1 MVKECRLLE
10 ICKLTFMLSSNEAY
24 RWPVIIIV
32 APRTHFSPCLC
43 PFCNVTLL
51 LPQKV
56 VRGSFFTHLNSGWP
70 GDLL

>member
-10 ICKLTFMLSSNEAY
+10 ICKLTFILSSNEAY

-32 APRTHFSPCLC
+32 APRTPFLPLPM

-51 LPQKV
+51 LPQ
-56 VRGSFFTHLNSGWP
+56 RGAGLFFTPFEFRLAW
-70 GDLL
+70 